1 MLFFGLFQTVLPQL
15 VLFFCWP
22 KKSTVRGPSVIQFR
36 GGATPESTETAD
48 TRTKTPLRPSS
59 AEIGILSAKFRLFSP
74 EFTAEVIADS

>member
-1 MLFFGLFQTVLPQL
+1 LEKNKPANIFFFKKRFQ
-15 VLFFCWP
+15 F
-22 KKSTVRGPSVIQFR
+22 K

-59 AEIGILSAKFRLFSP
+59 AEIGILSAKFRGIPKFSP

>member
-1 MLFFGLFQTVLPQL
+1 MGKNTKNQYIFFFQ
-15 VLFFCWP
+15 
-22 KKSTVRGPSVIQFR
+22 KKRMIIQFK

-59 AEIGILSAKFRLFSP
+59 AEIGILSARFRLFNP

>member
-1 MLFFGLFQTVLPQL
+1 MGKNTKNQYNFFS
-15 VLFFCWP
+15 
-22 KKSTVRGPSVIQFR
+22 KKKRMIIQFK

-59 AEIGILSAKFRLFSP
+59 AEIGILSAKFSP